1 MHMAMA
7 MHGGVPVG
15 TTAWAAISAISILSH
30 RRVAWRG
37 TVARQGKSGRDPGCM
52 MCASASSI
60 HVLLRRGGGVG

>member
-37 TVARQGKSGRDPGCM
+37 MAWHGMAPWQGKGNQEEIR
-52 MCASASSI
+52 
-60 HVLLRRGGGVG
+60 VV

>member
-1 MHMAMA
+1 MA

-37 TVARQGKSGRDPGCM
+37 MAWHGMAPWQGKGNQEEIR
-52 MCASASSI
+52 
-60 HVLLRRGGGVG
+60 VV